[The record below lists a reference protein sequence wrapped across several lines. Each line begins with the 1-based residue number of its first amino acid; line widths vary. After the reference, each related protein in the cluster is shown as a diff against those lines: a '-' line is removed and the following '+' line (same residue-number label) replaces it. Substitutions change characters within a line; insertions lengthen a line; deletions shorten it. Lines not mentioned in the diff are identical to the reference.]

1 MRKEAETPLHLAR
14 LRSARILVNAKKT
27 STQML
32 GASFAF
38 AILVVLCFSPTL
50 AAQTK
55 TTHQLSGYH
64 VLAIEPF
71 TVDKNPATE
80 NFPAGLEKVMRS
92 TALRK
97 VREKKLFESVID
109 GADLAAKPPEVPA
122 DITAS
127 SEPVAEG
134 APAAGEAPAT
144 PEAPAAEKRTV
155 ILSGT
160 VIQFDKGSQAARFWV
175 GMGAGA
181 SKVRVRFVM
190 RDAATG
196 AEVMRFDLEGKFYGM
211 WSAFAGSDD
220 EAMIKAAT
228 SVVKNL
234 VKTLEQNR

>member
-14 LRSARILVNAKKT
+14 FRSARTLVNVKKT
-27 STQML
+27 STQLL

-38 AILVVLCFSPTL
+38 AILIVLCCSPTL

-80 NFPAGLEKVMRS
+80 NFPEGLEKVMHS

-97 VREKKLFESVID
+97 VREKKLFSSVIN
-109 GADLAAKPPEVPA
+109 GADVSAKPPAEQKDVATP
-122 DITAS
+122 
-127 SEPVAEG
+127 SEPVVEG
-134 APAAGEAPAT
+134 ESPAPAPAAPQTPAV
-144 PEAPAAEKRTV
+144 EKRTV

-211 WSAFAGSDD
+211 WSTFAGSDD